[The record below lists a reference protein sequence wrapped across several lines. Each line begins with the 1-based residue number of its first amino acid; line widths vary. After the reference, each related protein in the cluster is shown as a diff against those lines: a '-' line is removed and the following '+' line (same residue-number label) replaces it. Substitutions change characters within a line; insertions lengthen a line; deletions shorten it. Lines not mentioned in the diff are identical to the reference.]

1 MTKLAIAA
9 LTGLALLM
17 PQTVSSSYA
26 AGVSSAKIDIS
37 ASRKKKPKYSRAHCM
52 KLNPEKAR
60 MYGICREYLR

>member
-17 PQTVSSSYA
+17 PQAVSSSYA
-26 AGVSSAKIDIS
+26 AGATAAKTEFS
-37 ASRKKKPKYSRAHCM
+37 ASRKKPKYSRAHCM